1 MSDFFRFPH
10 TPHIAWLGE
19 GVPRDDKVLSA
30 SEANLL
36 LRDPVVLEEKVDG
49 ANLGL
54 SIGPDGLLRAQNRGQ
69 YLHAPFT
76 GQFSRL
82 NAWLATHESALRDA
96 LGNELILF
104 GEWSAAT
111 HSIAYDQLPDFL
123 LVFDVYDRLAAR
135 FWNTSR
141 RNELAERLGLCV
153 IRQIAAG
160 TFALNDLQ
168 QMVLNIPSAYRDGPC
183 EGLYIR
189 WQDASWLNRRAKFV
203 RQDFVQGIAE
213 HWRAR
218 PLQWN
223 RTIRAGLR
231 P

>member
-10 TPHIAWLGE
+10 TPHLVWLGE
-19 GVPRDDKVLSA
+19 GTPRDDKVLA
-30 SEANLL
+30 TSEALQF

-69 YLHAPFT
+69 YLYAPFT

-82 NAWLATHESALRDA
+82 NAWLACHESALRDA
-96 LGNELILF
+96 LGNESILF
-104 GEWSAAT
+104 GEWLAAT

-123 LVFDVYDRLAAR
+123 LVFDVYDRLAGR

-141 RNELAERLGLCV
+141 RNGLSERIGLRV
-153 IRQIAAG
+153 IHQIASG
-160 TFALNDLQ
+160 IFTLSDLK
-168 QMVLNIPSAYRDGPC
+168 QMVQTAPSAYRDGPC
-183 EGLYIR
+183 EGLYLR
-189 WQDASWLNRRAKFV
+189 WQDASWLNRRAKLV
-203 RQDFVQGIAE
+203 SQDFVQGIAA

-223 RTIRAGLR
+223 SKIHTG
-231 P
+231 

>member
-10 TPHIAWLGE
+10 TPHIAWLGDRL
-19 GVPRDDKVLSA
+19 PRDDKVLA
-30 SEANLL
+30 TSEADLF

-54 SIGPDGLLRAQNRGQ
+54 SIGPSGILRAQNRGQ
-69 YLHAPFT
+69 YLHRPFT

-82 NAWLATHESALRDA
+82 NAWFAHHEDALRDV
-96 LGNELILF
+96 LGDDLILF

-123 LVFDVYDRLAAR
+123 LVFDVYDRSAVR
-135 FWNTSR
+135 FWSQAR
-141 RNELAERLGLCV
+141 RDALAERLGLCV
-153 IRQIAAG
+153 VRQIASG
-160 TFALNDLQ
+160 TFTLIDLK
-168 QMVLNIPSAYRDGPC
+168 QMVQSIPSAYRDGPC

-189 WQDASWLNRRAKFV
+189 WQDASWLKRRAKLV
-203 RQDFVQGIAE
+203 RQSFVQGIAE

-223 RTIRAGLR
+223 RMIHAG
-231 P
+231 

>member
-19 GVPRDDKVLSA
+19 GMPRDDKVLSA
-30 SEANLL
+30 GEALQF

-82 NAWLATHESALRDA
+82 NAWLATHESVLRDA
-96 LGNELILF
+96 LGNDLILF

-123 LVFDVYDRLAAR
+123 LVFDVYDRSAAR

-141 RNELAERLGLCV
+141 RDALAERLGLRV
-153 IRQIAAG
+153 IRQIASG

-168 QMVLNIPSAYRDGPC
+168 QMVQDISSAYRDGPC

-189 WQDASWLNRRAKFV
+189 WQDASWLNRRAKLV
-203 RQDFVQGIAE
+203 RHDFTQGITE

-223 RTIRAGLR
+223 RMTHAG
-231 P
+231 